1 MARPELNV
9 CPLGSKICPWPFQGR
24 THVAPCLIP
33 LDPPLHG
40 SNYHPNARL
49 LMILL
54 GRAEEHIIL
63 RRYLLARLALECLLQ
78 TTQFIKAY
86 KPRCASFCTYLNNTE
101 LSTCKFKTIARQ
113 TYICYLPACFSACVK
128 DQPCNIHHPVV
139 NILFC
144 ATCLFFIYQGRHSM
158 TAEAPYNS
166 ARIWPID
173 KLISGN
179 RAIII

>member
-1 MARPELNV
+1 MPPGVKDMSLAVSGEDPCGPMSHPSRSATARKQQSPEFTT
-9 CPLGSKICPWPFQGR
+9 PDDPAR
-24 THVAPCLIP
+24 TRRRAYQIAEISVGKTGTGMSTPDDTVHK
-33 LDPPLHG
+33 G
-40 SNYHPNARL
+40 
-49 LMILL
+49 IL
-54 GRAEEHIIL
+54 
-63 RRYLLARLALECLLQ
+63 
-78 TTQFIKAY
+78 T
-86 KPRCASFCTYLNNTE
+86 RCVSFCTYLNHTE

-144 ATCLFFIYQGRHSM
+144 ATCLFFINQGRHSM

-166 ARIWPID
+166 ARIWAID